1 MFYSLYLAF
10 YLAKNKINS
19 HLENKKKNGY
29 YYYYMYIYLY

>member
-19 HLENKKKNGY
+19 HLENKKRKEKKYG
-29 YYYYMYIYLY
+29 YYYMYI